1 MSDIETNKRLTLA
14 FFDAMQ
20 RGDANAIAD
29 TYADEGRVVTMG
41 NTLISGSRGKEEIR
55 GFAGGVLEAFPEGLQ
70 FTVHNLTAEG
80 DRVAV
85 EASSE
90 GMHASGK
97 AYSNHY
103 HFLLTWRDGQL
114 LELKEYMDTEHATDV
129 LCGGQRP
136 GAVSE

>member
-1 MSDIETNKRLTLA
+1 MSDIEQNKQLTRD
-14 FFDAMQ
+14 FFEAMQ
-20 RGDANAIAD
+20 RGDADAIAD

-55 GFAGGVLEAFPEGLQ
+55 GFAGGVLEAFPNGLE
-70 FTVHNLTAEG
+70 FTVHNMTAEG

-90 GMHASGK
+90 GMHASGRH
-97 AYSNHY
+97 YCNHY
-103 HFLLTWRDGQL
+103 HFLLTWKDGEL

-129 LCGGQRP
+129 LCGGARP
-136 GAVSE
+136 EA

>member
-1 MSDIETNKRLTLA
+1 MSDTEKNKQLTMD

-20 RGDANAIAD
+20 RGDGDAIAD
-29 TYADEGRVVTMG
+29 AYADQGRVVTMG

-55 GFAGGVLEAFPEGLQ
+55 GFAGGVLEAFPNGLE
-70 FTVHNLTAEG
+70 FTVHNMTAEG

-90 GMHASGK
+90 GVHVSGK
-97 AYSNHY
+97 PYCNHY

-114 LELKEYMDTEHATDV
+114 LELKEYMDTEHVTDV
-129 LCGGQRP
+129 LCGGARP
-136 GAVSE
+136 GD